1 MQPELEVED
10 KIEDEFE
17 KQDQENLE
25 KQFFHDVRKTYVFL
39 AHVFF
44 LPFHADIFSDILE
57 TDTAKDLDQV
67 QREKELET
75 QYQM

>member
-10 KIEDEFE
+10 KIEVEFE
-17 KQDQENLE
+17 KQDQENLK
-25 KQFFHDVRKTYVFL
+25 KQFFHDVRKTCVFL

-57 TDTAKDLDQV
+57 NDTAKELDQV